1 MLCLIE
7 IPAFFLKG
15 YGGGVVL
22 REWKGIRDGA
32 SGRTGN
38 MGNCSY
44 GVIYE
49 IRINQKEKILKI
61 IRKRKLF
68 HKYLNC
74 L

>member
-49 IRINQKEKILKI
+49 IRINQKEKNSKNHSKKKI
-61 IRKRKLF
+61 IS
-68 HKYLNC
+68 
-74 L
+74 